1 MKGTFGYGVRK
12 AIQVAAQGWSMV
24 TSHTICRGFKRAG
37 FRNPAVTETTPEEEE
52 NLTSAARANCV
63 FIPWDTD
70 DADIILTEVEVF
82 QTHAIYEDEIANEF
96 LAPVGEEGVSDA
108 SESIPINPSHQEF
121 LATLES
127 RKMVR
132 LNASFEYGPEMDELH
147 TLSFRMQSNGIRHV
161 LKKKQ
166 TTSHQLFAPRE

>member
-24 TSHTICRGFKRAG
+24 TSHTVCRG
-37 FRNPAVTETTPEEEE
+37 FRNPAVTETTPEDE